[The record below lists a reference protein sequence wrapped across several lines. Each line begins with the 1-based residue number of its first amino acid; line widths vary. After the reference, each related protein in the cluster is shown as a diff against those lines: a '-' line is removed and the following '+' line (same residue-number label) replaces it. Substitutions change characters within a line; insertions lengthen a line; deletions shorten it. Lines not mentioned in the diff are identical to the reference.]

1 MVNSGNQR
9 PDIGTSQAEQIALE
23 LYSERVHAHE
33 LDAYCDRNFLLE
45 NDKGDR
51 SILKIAHTDEV
62 QANLELQNRTMRHL
76 ELHGEK
82 SIFPTVMVSTN
93 DREIETVTVRDGQS
107 HLVRRLSYLPGKPM
121 GLIKNHS
128 PELLRSLG
136 EILGRMDQAL
146 IGFDHVRST
155 STLVWDLKHVESML
169 TGGLEHIIG
178 LADRSLV
185 EHFLGLYRKL
195 TAGKIDS
202 LRQSFI
208 HNDAN
213 NYNILVASTQSARSA
228 RSATGGD
235 DQWRV
240 SGLIDFGDVVFSQT
254 INNLAICLAYVM
266 LDKADPIEA
275 AAHVVRGYAGHFPI
289 TPEELEHLFLLACM
303 RLCLSATMAVV
314 QRKAEPE
321 NEYLSVTE
329 QPAWAALNRLD
340 RIPRDSVTERFVLAC
355 E

>member
-1 MVNSGNQR
+1 MTAYVQR
-9 PDIGTSQAEQIALE
+9 PAVLPADAQQIALE
-23 LYSERVHAHE
+23 LYSVTVRVRE

-62 QANLELQNRTMRHL
+62 QANLELQNQAMRHL
-76 ELHGEK
+76 ELPGEK

-107 HLVRRLSYLPGKPM
+107 HLVRRLSYLPGRPM
-121 GLIKNHS
+121 ALIENHS

-136 EILGRMDQAL
+136 EVLGRMDQAL
-146 IGFDHVRST
+146 ISFDHVRST

-169 TGGLEHIIG
+169 TGGLEHIVG
-178 LADRSLV
+178 PADRSLV

-213 NYNILVASTQSARSA
+213 NYNILVASTG
-228 RSATGGD
+228 SATRGVE
-235 DQWRV
+235 QWRV

-254 INNLAICLAYVM
+254 INNLAICLAYIM

-275 AAHVVRGYAGHFPI
+275 AVNVVRGYAGHFPLM
-289 TPEELEHLFLLACM
+289 PEELEHLFLLACM
-303 RLCLSATMAVV
+303 RVCLSATMAAA

-329 QPAWAALNRLD
+329 QPAWTALNRLKN
-340 RIPRDSVTERFVLAC
+340 IPRDSVTERFVLAC